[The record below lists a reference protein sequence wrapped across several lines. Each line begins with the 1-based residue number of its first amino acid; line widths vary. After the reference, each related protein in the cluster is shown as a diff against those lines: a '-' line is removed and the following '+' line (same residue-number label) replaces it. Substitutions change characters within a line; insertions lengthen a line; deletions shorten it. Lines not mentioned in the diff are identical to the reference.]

1 MARSCSR
8 WRRAWPASLVLGLA
22 ACAEAPPF
30 EPVSLLLVTVDTL
43 RADHLGCYGGPFE
56 TRAIDALA
64 AEGVL
69 VEQVLTP
76 TPTTAPAHASLFTG
90 RYPWHHRVLENG
102 DPFENGPTLAEQARG
117 HGLRTAAFVSSYVL
131 HQDFGFG
138 RGFEHYSYTGDIPE
152 EPDDQGDWYARGEVT
167 TGEALAWL
175 REHADAP
182 FFAWIHYFDPHLPY
196 DPPKPLYIFA
206 DDHIDLEGKELPTEV
221 HGVEDWATLRELIRR
236 YRGEV
241 RYVDA
246 QVSRLVG
253 GLRELQLTD
262 RIAVVLTA
270 DHGEGL
276 GDHGILAH
284 GRNLHEELVRV
295 PLIVR
300 APGLPPGRR
309 LTGPAQLEDLYAT
322 LVSLIG
328 ADPVSGID
336 GRDLLPWLRGI
347 ADASP
352 RDVAFGRRRRY
363 EGEPALYYERRGQ
376 AKWIGSL
383 DGAGTRY
390 DLAADP
396 KEREGRPE
404 PDMPGALRAR
414 IAEAS
419 TPEPPRQPISETER
433 RALEALGYVRP
444 DAP

>member
-1 MARSCSR
+1 M
-8 WRRAWPASLVLGLA
+8 
-22 ACAEAPPF
+22 
-30 EPVSLLLVTVDTL
+30 
-43 RADHLGCYGGPFE
+43 
-56 TRAIDALA
+56 
-64 AEGVL
+64 
-69 VEQVLTP
+69 
-76 TPTTAPAHASLFTG
+76 
-90 RYPWHHRVLENG
+90 
-102 DPFENGPTLAEQARG
+102 
-117 HGLRTAAFVSSYVL
+117 
-131 HQDFGFG
+131 
-138 RGFEHYSYTGDIPE
+138 
-152 EPDDQGDWYARGEVT
+152 
-167 TGEALAWL
+167 
-175 REHADAP
+175 
-182 FFAWIHYFDPHLPY
+182 
-196 DPPKPLYIFA
+196 
-206 DDHIDLEGKELPTEV
+206 
-221 HGVEDWATLRELIRR
+221 
-236 YRGEV
+236 
-241 RYVDA
+241 DA
-246 QVSRLVG
+246 QVNRLMW
-253 GLRELQLTD
+253 GLRELQLTG

-276 GDHGILAH
+276 GDHGILGH

-300 APGLPPGRR
+300 APGLPRGRR

-328 ADPVSGID
+328 AEPVSGID

-363 EGEPALYYERRGQ
+363 EGEPTLYYERRGQ

-414 IAEAS
+414 IAEVS
-419 TPEPPRQPISETER
+419 TPGPPRQSISETAR

-444 DAP
+444 DVP